1 MDVRTQI
8 QSIIKDRA
16 LQQSAFA
23 PKAGFT
29 PCQLSAVL
37 TCRRKLEAH
46 ELIRISAALGLSV
59 DEIISYLQSKEYRRE
74 RR

>member
-37 TCRRKLEAH
+37 TCRRRLEAH

-59 DEIISYLQSKEYRRE
+59 DEIISYPNKPKNKR
-74 RR
+74 